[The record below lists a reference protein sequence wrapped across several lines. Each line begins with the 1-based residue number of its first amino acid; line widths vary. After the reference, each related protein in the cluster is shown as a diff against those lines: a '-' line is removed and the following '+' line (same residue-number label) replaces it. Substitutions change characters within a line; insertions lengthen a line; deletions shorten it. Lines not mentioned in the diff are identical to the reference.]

1 LIFFRGH
8 AAGTGQ
14 ALVIAPS
21 LMEKYLG
28 AANGIASQLP
38 VVLLGS
44 GGDRIKGG
52 RVRNDREKSGR
63 QMCRL

>member
-1 LIFFRGH
+1 MIFVRGY

-14 ALVIAPS
+14 ALVMARS

-38 VVLLGS
+38 VVLLG
-44 GGDRIKGG
+44 GGGRIKVGQ
-52 RVRNDREKSGR
+52 VRNDREKSDR

>member
-1 LIFFRGH
+1 MIFFGGH
-8 AAGTGQ
+8 AAGGQ
-14 ALVIAPS
+14 ALVMVPS

-38 VVLLGS
+38 VVLLG
-44 GGDRIKGG
+44 GGGRIKVG
-52 RVRNDREKSGR
+52 RVRNDREKSDR

>member
-1 LIFFRGH
+1 MIFFGGH
-8 AAGTGQ
+8 AAGPGQ
-14 ALVIAPS
+14 ALVMVPS

-38 VVLLGS
+38 VVLLG
-44 GGDRIKGG
+44 GGGRIKVG

>member
-1 LIFFRGH
+1 M
-8 AAGTGQ
+8 
-14 ALVIAPS
+14 VPS

-38 VVLLGS
+38 VVLLG
-44 GGDRIKGG
+44 GGGRIKVG
-52 RVRNDREKSGR
+52 RVRNDREKSDR